1 MESCVAVRHI
11 PYRIGYAVFGVENDI
26 AESIIKFCG
35 KILAF
40 AQKICTPFDVVWI
53 IQTVG
58 KISLRTVAEI
68 AEKVGKYGIVRIN
81 AVDEKFNALDSIGE
95 LILHRFIAG

>member
-1 MESCVAVRHI
+1 MI
-11 PYRIGYAVFGVENDI
+11 I
-26 AESIIKFCG
+26 AAAG
-35 KILAF
+35 KA
-40 AQKICTPFDVVWI
+40 AQDVYKR
-53 IQTVG
+53 QVG